1 MRSVY
6 GRVSTSVYAL
16 MTIQRARRAAAAA
29 PFTRESLFVH
39 LRFLEARAQ
48 TSLGLVIR
56 SRSPTCGLPL
66 GADRYTLDRGLCTS
80 THMRTFVSELMSAHK
95 VFRSLLFVEVF
106 LT

>member
-1 MRSVY
+1 MFQPCTVTISRPLASA
-6 GRVSTSVYAL
+6 RARVYAAEL
-16 MTIQRARRAAAAA
+16 AK
-29 PFTRESLFVH
+29 FVH